1 MDTDVIVVGAGPAG
15 LMLATEL
22 ALAGVRPVVL
32 EAAARRDTASKA
44 LNLHPRTAEVL
55 DTRGLLEPLLGHRIV
70 LGNPPHSFFGT
81 IPVPLDCAPF
91 RTRYPHQ
98 IGVLQWRVE
107 TVLENRLDELGGS
120 VSWGHRLLAV
130 AGDDDGVT
138 ATVATPAG
146 ERDIRARYVVGCDG
160 GRSTV
165 RKSTGTP
172 FPGVDGKQVFVAA
185 DVVLNRSPAEWYA
198 EIPDERRGSLRL
210 MPGNSLAGLIVS
222 NGERLM
228 FSLRGLEDGVHRLS
242 FSCAAATDRR
252 GEVTDTEVRAVI
264 EAACGVDLEV
274 KEIRWASRFTD
285 TCRQVDDYRDGRV
298 FLAGDA
304 AHVVVPLGGQGMT
317 LAIQDAFNLGWKLAA
332 RVGGSAPDGLLD
344 TYQTERH
351 PVAAYLIREARAQFA
366 LLRDDPELVPLRE
379 VLVDLIRLP
388 ATNAHLAGAV
398 SGLGVRY
405 PMPGEDHPL
414 AGTRL
419 PDLDLRTA
427 RGPVR
432 AHHLMRSGRGLF
444 LDFGGGGEVADALLD
459 AWSDRVSLVQG
470 GIETSAGDEI
480 DADAVLV
487 RPDGYVCWAGGVADL
502 DRLAE
507 CLVRW
512 FGP

>member
-15 LMLATEL
+15 LVLATEL

-32 EAAARRDTASKA
+32 EASAGRDTASKA

-55 DTRGLLEPLLGHRIV
+55 ESRGLLEPLLDHQIV
-70 LGNPPHSFFGT
+70 LGNPPHSFFGM

-91 RTRYPHQ
+91 RTRHPYQ

-107 TVLENRLDELGGS
+107 TALEHRLDELGGA
-120 VSWGHRLLAV
+120 VSWSHRLLAV
-130 AGDDDGVT
+130 AQDDDGVT

-146 ERDIRARYVVGCDG
+146 ERTVRARYLVGCDG
-160 GRSTV
+160 GRSAV
-165 RKSTGTP
+165 RKSLGTP

-185 DVVLNRSPAEWYA
+185 DVVLSRSPGEWYA
-198 EIPDERRGSLRL
+198 EIPVERRGSLRL
-210 MPGNSLAGLIVS
+210 MPGNSLAGLIS
-222 NGERLM
+222 SDGERLM

-242 FSCAAATDRR
+242 FSCAASTDRR
-252 GEVTDTEVRAVI
+252 SEVTDTEVRAAI

-285 TCRQVDDYRDGRV
+285 ACRQVEDYRDGRV

-332 RVGGSAPDGLLD
+332 RVNGTAPDGLLD

-366 LLRDDPELVPLRE
+366 LLGDAPELAPLRE
-379 VLVDLIRLP
+379 ILTDLVRQP

-405 PMPGEDHPL
+405 PMPDEDHPL
-414 AGTRL
+414 VGTRL

-427 RGPVR
+427 DGSVR
-432 AHHLMRSGRGLF
+432 AYRLMRDGRGLF

-459 AWSDRVSLVQG
+459 GWADRVRLVPG
-470 GIETSAGDEI
+470 GTDDEI

-502 DRLAE
+502 DRLDA
-507 CLVRW
+507 CLSRW
-512 FGP
+512 FGQ

>member
-15 LMLATEL
+15 LVLATEL
-22 ALAGVRPVVL
+22 ALCGVRPVVL
-32 EAAARRDTASKA
+32 EAVTGRDTASKA

-55 DTRGLLEPLLGHRIV
+55 DSRGLLESLLDHQIV
-70 LGNPPHSFFGT
+70 LGNPPHSFFGM

-91 RTRYPHQ
+91 RTRYPYQ
-98 IGVLQWRVE
+98 LGVLQWRVE
-107 TVLENRLDELGGS
+107 TALENRLAELGGA
-120 VSWGHRLLAV
+120 VSWAHRLLAV
-130 AGDDDGVT
+130 AQDDEGVT

-146 ERDIRARYVVGCDG
+146 ERTIRARYLVGCDG

-185 DVVLNRSPAEWYA
+185 DVVLSRSPAEWYA
-198 EIPDERRGSLRL
+198 EIPDERKGLLRL
-210 MPGNSLAGLIVS
+210 MPGNSLAGLILS
-222 NGERLM
+222 GGERLM

-242 FSCAAATDRR
+242 FSCAATTDRHS
-252 GEVTDTEVRAVI
+252 EVTDTEVRAAI

-298 FLAGDA
+298 FLVGDA

-332 RVGGSAPDGLLD
+332 RVNGTAPDGLLD

-366 LLRDDPELVPLRE
+366 LLGDGPELAPLRE
-379 VLVDLIRLP
+379 ILVDLVRLP
-388 ATNAHLAGAV
+388 ETNTHLAGAV

-405 PMPGEDHPL
+405 PMPDEDHPL

-427 RGPVR
+427 GGPVR
-432 AHHLMRSGRGLF
+432 AYHLMRDGRGLF

-459 AWSDRVSLVQG
+459 DWADRVRLVPG
-470 GIETSAGDEI
+470 GTDEEI

-502 DRLAE
+502 DRLAAS
-507 CLVRW
+507 LSRW